1 MQSPALL
8 VAKAIFILPL
18 VKVSLALAVLAI
30 GLRSSEGDAL
40 WLFRR
45 PGLLARSILSINVIV
60 PLVALAVAQAF
71 DLQPAVK
78 VAIVALS
85 ISPVPPVLPNRTGKA
100 GGASAYAIGL
110 LTFVSLAA
118 IVLVPAS
125 VALLAALLGGT
136 APLAGRPVA
145 VLMVETVLAPLGVGL
160 VIRRLAPGFA
170 TRLARP
176 VNAVGLFVLAIG
188 LLLILI
194 AAWPTMRS
202 LLDGKTLLAILIIT
216 ALGLF
221 VGHEL
226 GGPVD
231 ADRPVL
237 ALASVLRHPAVA
249 IAVGSAAFPSSRLVA
264 PAVLLQFIVAAIA
277 SAPYVRRLKRIGAQP
292 PRPAPGRLRASP
304 TGAASSSAERLA
316 RPTRHGPS
324 R

>member
-1 MQSPALL
+1 
-8 VAKAIFILPL
+8 
-18 VKVSLALAVLAI
+18 
-30 GLRSSEGDAL
+30 
-40 WLFRR
+40 
-45 PGLLARSILSINVIV
+45 
-60 PLVALAVAQAF
+60 
-71 DLQPAVK
+71 
-78 VAIVALS
+78 
-85 ISPVPPVLPNRTGKA
+85 
-100 GGASAYAIGL
+100 
-110 LTFVSLAA
+110 
-118 IVLVPAS
+118 
-125 VALLAALLGGT
+125 
-136 APLAGRPVA
+136 
-145 VLMVETVLAPLGVGL
+145 
-160 VIRRLAPGFA
+160 
-170 TRLARP
+170 
-176 VNAVGLFVLAIG
+176 VLAIG

-277 SAPYVRRLKRIGAQP
+277 SAPYVRRLKRIGAQS
-292 PRPAPGRLRASP
+292 PRRATGRLRASP